1 MLELHGIEAGYGKQT
16 VLRDV
21 CVSVPSGSVVAVL
34 GPNGAGKT
42 TMLRVASGLLR
53 PSAGKVVL
61 AGEDVTRTRP
71 YARVRRGLCH
81 IPEGRGIY
89 PTLTVRENL
98 VLHSRKG
105 EQAAA
110 QERAVSAFPVLGAKL
125 RQPAGQLSGGQQQ
138 MLSLV
143 RAYLSSPTLVL
154 VDEASMGL
162 APVVVDKIF
171 EFLRQVAASGTAL
184 LIVEQYVNRAL
195 ALADTVYVLNK
206 GRMVFTGK
214 PGEITD
220 DLFAHYVGAGAR
232 LSQHRAGRGRRGS
245 RRRSG
250 LQADALSAAA
260 VR

>member
-1 MLELHGIEAGYGKQT
+1 MLELRGIEAGYGGHT

-21 CVSVPSGSVVAVL
+21 SLTVPPGTVVAVL

-42 TMLRVASGLLR
+42 TLLRVVSGLLR
-53 PSAGKVVL
+53 PSAGTVL
-61 AGEDVTRTRP
+61 LDGEDVTRARP
-71 YARVRRGLCH
+71 YARARRGLCH

-105 EQAAA
+105 EEAAA
-110 QERAVSAFPVLGAKL
+110 LDRATSAFPVLGDRL

-143 RAYLSSPTLVL
+143 RAYLTSPALVL

-171 EFLRQVAASGTAL
+171 QFLAQIAASGTAL
-184 LIVEQYVNRAL
+184 LIVEQYVQRAL
-195 ALADTVYVLNK
+195 SLADAVYVMNK
-206 GRMVFTGK
+206 GGVVFSGK
-214 PGEITD
+214 PAEITD
-220 DLFAHYVGAGAR
+220 DLFAHYLGTAA
-232 LSQHRAGRGRRGS
+232 
-245 RRRSG
+245 
-250 LQADALSAAA
+250 SAH
-260 VR
+260 

>member
-1 MLELHGIEAGYGKQT
+1 MLELRGIEAGYGEHT

-21 CVSVPSGSVVAVL
+21 WLTVKPGTVVSVL

-42 TMLRVASGLLR
+42 TLLRVASGLLK
-53 PSAGKVVL
+53 PSAGTVL
-61 AGEDVTRTRP
+61 LDGEDVTRTRP
-71 YARVRRGLCH
+71 YERAGRGLCH

-105 EQAAA
+105 EEAAA
-110 QERAVSAFPVLGAKL
+110 LDRATSAFPVLGQKL

-143 RAYLSSPTLVL
+143 RAYLTSPKLVL

-171 EFLRQVAASGTAL
+171 EFLGQIAASGTAL
-184 LIVEQYVNRAL
+184 LLVEQYVNRAL
-195 ALADTVYVLNK
+195 ALAHTVYVLNK
-206 GRMVFTGK
+206 GAVLFSGK

-220 DLFAHYVGAGAR
+220 DLFAHYLG
-232 LSQHRAGRGRRGS
+232 
-245 RRRSG
+245 
-250 LQADALSAAA
+250 AAA
-260 VR
+260 SAH

>member
-1 MLELHGIEAGYGKQT
+1 VLELRGIEAGYGGHV

-21 CVSVPSGSVVAVL
+21 SLAVKPGTVVAVL

-42 TMLRVASGLLR
+42 TLLRVASGLLR
-53 PSAGKVVL
+53 PCAGAVL
-61 AGEDVTRTRP
+61 LGGEDVTRTRP
-71 YARVRRGLCH
+71 YARARRGLCH

-105 EQAAA
+105 EEAAA
-110 QERAVSAFPVLGAKL
+110 LDRATSAFPVLGNKL

-143 RAYLSSPTLVL
+143 RAYLTNPALVL

-171 EFLRQVAASGTAL
+171 EFLGEIAASGTAL

-195 ALADTVYVLNK
+195 ALAHAVYVLNK
-206 GRMVFTGK
+206 GAVAFTGT
-214 PGEITD
+214 PAELTD
-220 DLFAHYVGAGAR
+220 DLFAHYLGTAAGAR
-232 LSQHRAGRGRRGS
+232 
-245 RRRSG
+245 
-250 LQADALSAAA
+250 
-260 VR
+260 

>member
-1 MLELHGIEAGYGKQT
+1 MLELRGIEAGYGEHV

-21 CVSVPSGSVVAVL
+21 SLTVQPGTVVAVL

-42 TMLRVASGLLR
+42 TLLRVASGLLK
-53 PSAGKVVL
+53 PAAGVVL
-61 AGEDVTRTRP
+61 LGGEDVTRTRP
-71 YARVRRGLCH
+71 YVRVRRGLCH

-105 EQAAA
+105 EEAAA
-110 QERAVSAFPVLGAKL
+110 LDRAASAFPVLGDKL

-143 RAYLSSPTLVL
+143 RAWITSPRLVL

-162 APVVVDKIF
+162 APVVVDQIF
-171 EFLRQVAASGTAL
+171 EFLGQIAASGTAL

-195 ALADTVYVLNK
+195 ALADTVYLLNK
-206 GRMVFTGK
+206 GGVVFAGQ
-214 PGEITD
+214 PGDIAD
-220 DLFAHYVGAGAR
+220 DLFTHYLG
-232 LSQHRAGRGRRGS
+232 
-245 RRRSG
+245 
-250 LQADALSAAA
+250 AAA
-260 VR
+260 RAR